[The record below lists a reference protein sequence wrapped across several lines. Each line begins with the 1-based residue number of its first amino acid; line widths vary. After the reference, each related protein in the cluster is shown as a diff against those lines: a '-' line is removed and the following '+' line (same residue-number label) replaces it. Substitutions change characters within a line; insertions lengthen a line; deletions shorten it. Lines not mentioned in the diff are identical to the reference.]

1 VYYSPRELKLNLLLC
16 QEKKELRDM
25 QRKEKD
31 QLKGQ
36 LTRELAKDKKAI
48 QEAELK
54 AGSKKVNAAHKRTTF
69 AINLLTLLTA

>member
-1 VYYSPRELKLNLLLC
+1 VLLC
-16 QEKKELRDM
+16 QAKKELYDT
-25 QRKEKD
+25 QRKDKD
-31 QLKGQ
+31 QQIGK

-54 AGSKKVNAAHKRTTF
+54 AGSKKVNAAHTTF

>member
-1 VYYSPRELKLNLLLC
+1 
-16 QEKKELRDM
+16 M

-54 AGSKKVNAAHKRTTF
+54 AGSKKVNAAHTTF